1 MLFARQK
8 RTPSDR
14 KVAAIIFRNTRAPR
28 GKRGLFFLPSF
39 RKLCDRAVHNNS
51 QGLTFE
57 F

>member
-28 GKRGLFFLPSF
+28 GKRGLFF
-39 RKLCDRAVHNNS
+39 A
-51 QGLTFE
+51 
-57 F
+57 